1 MCQQMLAAGWQ
12 FVELL
17 AQIKYTTAE
26 GEDRKETR
34 HYKIERADAEDDIAI
49 IRREAVP
56 FWRCVE
62 QRQKPNLKLAYLNR
76 RTT

>member
-1 MCQQMLAAGWQ
+1 MLPFAAGWQ
-12 FVELL
+12 FLTL

-26 GEDRKETR
+26 GEEKTR

-49 IRREAVP
+49 IRREAVASGAA
-56 FWRCVE
+56 WSSGRNQISSSRLSE
-62 QRQKPNLKLAYLNR
+62 QG